1 MKTRKKWLRKTTAI
15 CTAALLGT
23 AVIPSTAF
31 AADDY
36 ASIEKNAWAA
46 AVKNMASSYAASIEE
61 SQALVSGMQSD
72 ISLKIEDSGR
82 SLLGFVAPFDI
93 SWLNDITLANTVSF
107 TDGKEGL
114 LMKVL
119 LNDNQICSLEYY
131 LDPESQDV
139 YMRIPELSDKYFK
152 TNLKEAADQQASNI
166 ESDIEELTPDDTD
179 VDIPTDNFA
188 SAYSDSISLSASLMS
203 DLSSALPEASVI
215 ETLLD
220 KYGSM
225 LFDNLTEGE
234 SSQET
239 LTAGDISQDCTVYE
253 GQISSEDAV
262 KTAAVKTATELLEAA
277 KSDSDIESI
286 LNTWNDK
293 LSSDENLYESFTTA
307 VDKGL
312 NALKDTD
319 TSDSEDSYL
328 STKIWV
334 DENGRIA
341 GRALEIQE
349 GDTTTPILTWQM
361 PENGS
366 DFGYLLTIAS
376 DDINTYSLSGSGQ
389 IDGDKLN
396 GTYEL
401 SLADSISAIIE
412 VKDYDTVSAK
422 EGNLNGNYKITFPSS
437 DTDNE
442 DDYYSSILENFALVL
457 DLNSEKDSGSV
468 ALSIENA
475 GSTLGTLSIT
485 GGAGEAVEIPDLAS
499 LKDVYDANNNDDMNA
514 YAATLDFTSIMDNL
528 SKAGV
533 PDEVIT
539 YILSGGSATEDS
551 SDTKASENSETSDNT
566 SDGSDTDAAA

>member
-262 KTAAVKTATELLEAA
+262 KTATELLEAA

-312 NALKDTD
+312 NTLKDTD

>member
-31 AADDY
+31 AADGY
-36 ASIEKNAWAA
+36 ASIEKNAWAEE
-46 AVKNMASSYAASIEE
+46 VKNMASSYAASIEA
-61 SQALVSGMQSD
+61 SQTLVSGMQSD

-131 LDPESQDV
+131 LDQESQDA

-253 GQISSEDAV
+253 GQISSED
-262 KTAAVKTATELLEAA
+262 AVKTATELLEAA

-457 DLNSEKDSGSV
+457 DLNSEKNSGSV

-485 GGAGEAVEIPDLAS
+485 GGAGEAVEIPNLAS

-551 SDTKASENSETSDNT
+551 SDTEASENSETSDNA

>member
-262 KTAAVKTATELLEAA
+262 KTATELLEAA

-422 EGNLNGNYKITFPSS
+422 ESNLNGNYKITFPSS

>member
-36 ASIEKNAWAA
+36 ASIEKNAWAEE
-46 AVKNMASSYAASIEE
+46 VKNMVSSYAASIEE

-166 ESDIEELTPDDTD
+166 ESDIEELTPDDTN

-262 KTAAVKTATELLEAA
+262 KTATELLEAA

-286 LNTWNDK
+286 LNIWNDK

-396 GTYEL
+396 GTYEF

-551 SDTKASENSETSDNT
+551 SDTEASENSETSDNA

>member
-31 AADDY
+31 AADGY
-36 ASIEKNAWAA
+36 ASIEKNAWAEE
-46 AVKNMASSYAASIEE
+46 VKNMASSYAASIEE

-93 SWLNDITLANTVSF
+93 SWLNDVTLANTVSF

-262 KTAAVKTATELLEAA
+262 KTATELLEAA

-366 DFGYLLTIAS
+366 DFGYLLTIES

-457 DLNSEKDSGSV
+457 DLNSEKNSGSV

-485 GGAGEAVEIPDLAS
+485 GGAGEAVEIPNLAS

-551 SDTKASENSETSDNT
+551 SDTEASENSETSDNA
-566 SDGSDTDAAA
+566 SDGSDTDATA

>member
-36 ASIEKNAWAA
+36 ASIEKNAWAEE
-46 AVKNMASSYAASIEE
+46 VKNMASSYAASIEE

-131 LDPESQDV
+131 LDQESQDA

-152 TNLKEAADQQASNI
+152 TNMKEAADQQASNI

-262 KTAAVKTATELLEAA
+262 KTATELLEAA

-293 LSSDENLYESFTTA
+293 LSSDENLYENFTTA

-457 DLNSEKDSGSV
+457 DLNSEKNSGSV

-485 GGAGEAVEIPDLAS
+485 GGAGEAVEIPNLAS

-551 SDTKASENSETSDNT
+551 SDTEASESSETSDNA

>member
-36 ASIEKNAWAA
+36 ASIEKNAWAEE
-46 AVKNMASSYAASIEE
+46 VKNMASAYAASIEE

-215 ETLLD
+215 EALLD

-253 GQISSEDAV
+253 GQISSAD
-262 KTAAVKTATELLEAA
+262 AVKTATELLEAA

-341 GRALEIQE
+341 GRSLEIQE

-442 DDYYSSILENFALVL
+442 DDYYSSVLENFALVL

>member
-36 ASIEKNAWAA
+36 ASIEKNAWAEE
-46 AVKNMASSYAASIEE
+46 VKNMASSYAASIEE

-253 GQISSEDAV
+253 GQISSAD
-262 KTAAVKTATELLEAA
+262 AVKTATELLEAA

-293 LSSDENLYESFTTA
+293 LSSGENLYESFTTA

-551 SDTKASENSETSDNT
+551 SDTEASENSETSDNT

>member
-36 ASIEKNAWAA
+36 ASIEKNAWAEE
-46 AVKNMASSYAASIEE
+46 VKNMASSYAASIEE

-215 ETLLD
+215 EALLD

-262 KTAAVKTATELLEAA
+262 KTATELLEAA

-293 LSSDENLYESFTTA
+293 LSSDKNLYESFTTA

-551 SDTKASENSETSDNT
+551 SDTEASENSETSDNA

>member
-36 ASIEKNAWAA
+36 ASIEKNAWAEE
-46 AVKNMASSYAASIEE
+46 VKNMASSYAASIEE

-253 GQISSEDAV
+253 GQISSED
-262 KTAAVKTATELLEAA
+262 AVKTATELLEAA

-551 SDTKASENSETSDNT
+551 SDTEASENGETSDNA

>member
-36 ASIEKNAWAA
+36 ASIEKNAWAEE
-46 AVKNMASSYAASIEE
+46 VKNMVSSYAASIEE

-262 KTAAVKTATELLEAA
+262 KTATELLEAA

-286 LNTWNDK
+286 LNIWNDK

-551 SDTKASENSETSDNT
+551 SDTEASENSETSDNA

>member
-31 AADDY
+31 AADNY

-253 GQISSEDAV
+253 GQISSED
-262 KTAAVKTATELLEAA
+262 AVKTATELLEAA

-551 SDTKASENSETSDNT
+551 SDTEASENSETSDNA

>member
-31 AADDY
+31 AADGY
-36 ASIEKNAWAA
+36 ASIEKNAWAEE
-46 AVKNMASSYAASIEE
+46 VKNMASSYAASIEE

-131 LDPESQDV
+131 LDPESQDA

-262 KTAAVKTATELLEAA
+262 KTATELLEAA

-293 LSSDENLYESFTTA
+293 LSSDENLYESFTAA

-396 GTYEL
+396 GTYGL

-551 SDTKASENSETSDNT
+551 SDTEASENSETSDNA

>member
-31 AADDY
+31 AADGY
-36 ASIEKNAWAA
+36 ASIEKNAWAEE
-46 AVKNMASSYAASIEE
+46 VKNMASSYAASIEE

-262 KTAAVKTATELLEAA
+262 KTATELLEAA

-293 LSSDENLYESFTTA
+293 LSSDENLYESFTAA

-551 SDTKASENSETSDNT
+551 SDTEASENSETSDNA

>member
-36 ASIEKNAWAA
+36 ASIEKNAWAEE
-46 AVKNMASSYAASIEE
+46 VKNMVSSYAASIEE

-253 GQISSEDAV
+253 GQISSED
-262 KTAAVKTATELLEAA
+262 AVKTATELLEAA

-539 YILSGGSATEDS
+539 YILSGGNATEDS
-551 SDTKASENSETSDNT
+551 SDTEASENSETSDNA

>member
-36 ASIEKNAWAA
+36 ASIEKNAWAEE
-46 AVKNMASSYAASIEE
+46 VKNMASAYAASIEE

-262 KTAAVKTATELLEAA
+262 KTATELLEAA

-286 LNTWNDK
+286 LNIWNDK

-551 SDTKASENSETSDNT
+551 SDTEASENSETSDNA

>member
-36 ASIEKNAWAA
+36 ASIEKNAWAEE
-46 AVKNMASSYAASIEE
+46 VKNMASSYAASIEE

-215 ETLLD
+215 EALLD

-253 GQISSEDAV
+253 GQISSED
-262 KTAAVKTATELLEAA
+262 AVKTATELLEAA

-551 SDTKASENSETSDNT
+551 SDTEASENSETSDNA
-566 SDGSDTDAAA
+566 SDVSDTDAAA

>member
-61 SQALVSGMQSD
+61 SQALVSRMQSD

-253 GQISSEDAV
+253 GQISSED
-262 KTAAVKTATELLEAA
+262 AVKTATELLEAA

>member
-31 AADDY
+31 AADNY
-36 ASIEKNAWAA
+36 ASIEKNAWAEE
-46 AVKNMASSYAASIEE
+46 VKNMASSYAASIEE

-152 TNLKEAADQQASNI
+152 TNLKEATDQQASNI

-253 GQISSEDAV
+253 GQISSADAV
-262 KTAAVKTATELLEAA
+262 KTAIELLEAA

-551 SDTKASENSETSDNT
+551 SDTEASENSETSDNA

>member
-36 ASIEKNAWAA
+36 ASIEKNAWAEE
-46 AVKNMASSYAASIEE
+46 VKNMASSYAASIEA
-61 SQALVSGMQSD
+61 SQTLVSGMQSD

-131 LDPESQDV
+131 LDPESQDA

-152 TNLKEAADQQASNI
+152 TNMKEAADQQASNI

-262 KTAAVKTATELLEAA
+262 KTATELLEAA

-293 LSSDENLYESFTTA
+293 LSSDENLYENFTTA

-457 DLNSEKDSGSV
+457 DLNSEKNSGSV

-485 GGAGEAVEIPDLAS
+485 GGAGEAVEIPNLAS

-551 SDTKASENSETSDNT
+551 SDTEASENSETSDNA
-566 SDGSDTDAAA
+566 SDGSDTDATA

>member
-262 KTAAVKTATELLEAA
+262 KTATELLEAA

-499 LKDVYDANNNDDMNA
+499 LKDVYDTNNNDDMNA

-551 SDTKASENSETSDNT
+551 SDTEASENSETSDNA

>member
-262 KTAAVKTATELLEAA
+262 KTATELLEAA

-389 IDGDKLN
+389 IGGDKLN

>member
-262 KTAAVKTATELLEAA
+262 KTATELLEAA

-293 LSSDENLYESFTTA
+293 LSSDENLYESFTAA

-551 SDTKASENSETSDNT
+551 SDTEASENSETSDNA

>member
-36 ASIEKNAWAA
+36 ASIEKNAWAEE
-46 AVKNMASSYAASIEE
+46 VKNMASSYAASIEA
-61 SQALVSGMQSD
+61 SQTLVSGMQSD

-262 KTAAVKTATELLEAA
+262 KTATELLEAA

-293 LSSDENLYESFTTA
+293 LSSDENLYENFTTA

-457 DLNSEKDSGSV
+457 DLNSEKNSGSV

-485 GGAGEAVEIPDLAS
+485 GGAGEAVEIPNLAS

-551 SDTKASENSETSDNT
+551 SDTEASESSETSDNA

>member
-36 ASIEKNAWAA
+36 ASIEKNAWAEE
-46 AVKNMASSYAASIEE
+46 VKNMASSYAASIEA
-61 SQALVSGMQSD
+61 SQTLVSGMQSD

-131 LDPESQDV
+131 LDQESQDA

-152 TNLKEAADQQASNI
+152 TNMKEAADQQASNI

-262 KTAAVKTATELLEAA
+262 KTATELLEAA

-293 LSSDENLYESFTTA
+293 LSSDENLYENFTTA

-457 DLNSEKDSGSV
+457 DLNSEKNSGSV

-551 SDTKASENSETSDNT
+551 SDTEASENSETSDNA
-566 SDGSDTDAAA
+566 SDGSDTDATA

>member
-36 ASIEKNAWAA
+36 ASIEKNAWAEE
-46 AVKNMASSYAASIEE
+46 VKNMASSYAASIEE

-93 SWLNDITLANTVSF
+93 SWLNDVTLANTVSF

-131 LDPESQDV
+131 LDPESQDA

-253 GQISSEDAV
+253 GQISSED
-262 KTAAVKTATELLEAA
+262 AVKTATELLEAA

-457 DLNSEKDSGSV
+457 DLNSEKNSGSV

-551 SDTKASENSETSDNT
+551 SDTEASESSETSDNA

>member
-31 AADDY
+31 AADDN
-36 ASIEKNAWAA
+36 ASIEKNASAEE
-46 AVKNMASSYAASIEE
+46 VKNMASSHAASIEE

-215 ETLLD
+215 EALLD

-253 GQISSEDAV
+253 GQISSAD
-262 KTAAVKTATELLEAA
+262 AVKTATELLEAA

-293 LSSDENLYESFTTA
+293 LSSGENLYESFTTA

-551 SDTKASENSETSDNT
+551 SDTEASENSETSDNA

>member
-36 ASIEKNAWAA
+36 ASIEKNAWAEE
-46 AVKNMASSYAASIEE
+46 VKNMASSYAASIEE

-253 GQISSEDAV
+253 GQISSAD
-262 KTAAVKTATELLEAA
+262 AVKTATELLEAA

-293 LSSDENLYESFTTA
+293 LSSGENLYESFTTA

-551 SDTKASENSETSDNT
+551 SDTEASENSETSDNT
-566 SDGSDTDAAA
+566 SDVSDTDAAA

>member
-36 ASIEKNAWAA
+36 ASIEKNAWAEE
-46 AVKNMASSYAASIEE
+46 VKNMASSYAASIEE

-188 SAYSDSISLSASLMS
+188 PAYSDSISLSASLMS

-215 ETLLD
+215 EALLD

-253 GQISSEDAV
+253 GQISSAD
-262 KTAAVKTATELLEAA
+262 AVKTATELLEAA

-293 LSSDENLYESFTTA
+293 LSSGENLYESFTTA

>member
-36 ASIEKNAWAA
+36 ASIEKNAWAEE
-46 AVKNMASSYAASIEE
+46 VKNMASSYAASIEE

-131 LDPESQDV
+131 LDSESQDV

-253 GQISSEDAV
+253 GQISSAD
-262 KTAAVKTATELLEAA
+262 AVKTATELLEAA

-341 GRALEIQE
+341 GRSLEIQE

-551 SDTKASENSETSDNT
+551 SDTEASENSETSDNA

>member
-31 AADDY
+31 AADGY
-36 ASIEKNAWAA
+36 ASIEKNAWAEE
-46 AVKNMASSYAASIEE
+46 VKNMASSYAASIEA
-61 SQALVSGMQSD
+61 SQTLVSGMQSD

-93 SWLNDITLANTVSF
+93 SWLNDVTLANTVSF

-262 KTAAVKTATELLEAA
+262 KTATELLEAA

-376 DDINTYSLSGSGQ
+376 DEINTYSLSGSGQ

-457 DLNSEKDSGSV
+457 DLNSEKNSGSV

-485 GGAGEAVEIPDLAS
+485 GGAGEAVEIPNLAS

-551 SDTKASENSETSDNT
+551 SDTEASENSETSDNA
-566 SDGSDTDAAA
+566 SDGSDTDATA

>member
-215 ETLLD
+215 EALLD

-253 GQISSEDAV
+253 GQISSAD
-262 KTAAVKTATELLEAA
+262 AVKTATELLEAA

-551 SDTKASENSETSDNT
+551 SDTEASENSETSDNT

>member
-36 ASIEKNAWAA
+36 ASIEKNAWAEE
-46 AVKNMASSYAASIEE
+46 VKNMASSYAASIEE

-152 TNLKEAADQQASNI
+152 TNLKEATDQQASNI

-253 GQISSEDAV
+253 GQISSED
-262 KTAAVKTATELLEAA
+262 AVKTATELLEAA

-551 SDTKASENSETSDNT
+551 SDTEASENSETSDNT

>member
-82 SLLGFVAPFDI
+82 SLLGFVAPVYI
-93 SWLNDITLANTVSF
+93 SLLNYITLANTVSF

-253 GQISSEDAV
+253 GQISSED
-262 KTAAVKTATELLEAA
+262 AVKTATELLEAA

-551 SDTKASENSETSDNT
+551 SDTEASENSETSDNA

>member
-36 ASIEKNAWAA
+36 ASIEKNAWAEE
-46 AVKNMASSYAASIEE
+46 VKNMASSYAASIEE

-215 ETLLD
+215 EALLD

-253 GQISSEDAV
+253 GQISSAD
-262 KTAAVKTATELLEAA
+262 AVKTATELLEAA

-341 GRALEIQE
+341 GRSLEIQE

-457 DLNSEKDSGSV
+457 NLNSEKDSGSV

-551 SDTKASENSETSDNT
+551 SDTEASENSETSDNA

>member
-36 ASIEKNAWAA
+36 ASIEKNAWAEE
-46 AVKNMASSYAASIEE
+46 VKNMASSYAASIEE

-215 ETLLD
+215 EALLD

-253 GQISSEDAV
+253 GQISSAD
-262 KTAAVKTATELLEAA
+262 AVKTATELLEAA

-293 LSSDENLYESFTTA
+293 LSSGENLYESFTTA

-401 SLADSISAIIE
+401 SLANSISAIIE

-551 SDTKASENSETSDNT
+551 SDTEASENSETSDNA

>member
-36 ASIEKNAWAA
+36 ASIEKNAWAEE
-46 AVKNMASSYAASIEE
+46 VKNMASSYAASIEA
-61 SQALVSGMQSD
+61 SQTLVSGMQSD

-131 LDPESQDV
+131 LDPESQDA

-262 KTAAVKTATELLEAA
+262 KTATELLEAA

-293 LSSDENLYESFTTA
+293 LSSDENLYENFTTA

-457 DLNSEKDSGSV
+457 DLNSEKNSGSV

-485 GGAGEAVEIPDLAS
+485 GGAGEAVEIPNLAS

-551 SDTKASENSETSDNT
+551 SDTEASESSETSDNA
-566 SDGSDTDAAA
+566 SDGSDTDATA

>member
-119 LNDNQICSLEYY
+119 LNDNHICSLEYY

-253 GQISSEDAV
+253 GQISSED
-262 KTAAVKTATELLEAA
+262 AVKTATELLEAA

-551 SDTKASENSETSDNT
+551 SDTEASENSETSDNA

>member
-36 ASIEKNAWAA
+36 ASIEKNAWAEE
-46 AVKNMASSYAASIEE
+46 VKNMASSYAASIEE

-93 SWLNDITLANTVSF
+93 SWLNDVTLANTVSF

-131 LDPESQDV
+131 LDPESQDA

-253 GQISSEDAV
+253 GQISSED
-262 KTAAVKTATELLEAA
+262 AVKTATELLEAA

-457 DLNSEKDSGSV
+457 DLNSEKNSGSV

-551 SDTKASENSETSDNT
+551 SDTEASENSETSDNA
-566 SDGSDTDAAA
+566 SDGSDTYATA

>member
-15 CTAALLGT
+15 CTTALLGT

-36 ASIEKNAWAA
+36 ASIEKNAWAEE
-46 AVKNMASSYAASIEE
+46 VKNMVSSYAASIEE

-262 KTAAVKTATELLEAA
+262 KTATELLEAA

-396 GTYEL
+396 GTYEF

-551 SDTKASENSETSDNT
+551 SDTEASENSETSDNA